1 MQPTNLVSRYDANRV
16 VREDLSSVIEMVT
29 NEETPFTSNIG
40 RGKAEQTYFEWNTD
54 ALVAANEDN
63 AQVEGDDYILD
74 SRPATTR
81 MGNYTQIMTKTA
93 GVSGTLQAIKVI
105 GGKKQLAREI
115 MKAGRELKLDREKRF
130 VGVKP
135 AVAGNDTTARQTAG
149 FGAFIRTNVSR
160 DGGGSNPT
168 LSGSTEGYPNAAPG
182 DGSLRNWTEDILK
195 SIMQQCWSSG
205 GKPKMLMVGPALKVA
220 TSKFTGLADQRRETG
235 DKAMTII
242 GAADVYLS
250 DFGKLAIVPN
260 PQMRARDAWFI
271 DTEMVEMETLRS
283 IQTEDLAKT
292 GDSEKKMLVGEFG
305 LKVNSENA
313 HGAAADLQPA

>member
-235 DKAMTII
+235 DKPMTII